1 METSSFD
8 LSAYRYAQPILS
20 GLTPVHSFDNNPHST
35 TPLSYSYGTLPSG
48 SFSQQQQQQRHSP
61 TTPVIPFGNSKQANN
76 LPNTGPQVLTWRL
89 DPDESLSDWTL
100 TVVSNPS
107 LDQKGDDNKEEEPD
121 EDRNQETTVRSIPS
135 SYFKTPL
142 VIHPTK
148 KYFVHRTQLAVGPRR
163 SEYFAKLFRN
173 KQPKGS
179 KVNGTRIE
187 VRPAAATSFPA
198 MLDFIYSPLGSPA
211 QVTTESAVAL
221 RHLATCFGIREL
233 FDLVTEFIKKDLC
246 PETSPT
252 YLMEAQNFRHQK
264 LFDVSLTLCAEN
276 FELIKFS
283 KIVTLSAE
291 LFVKV
296 VDTEELKCSSEVLSS
311 RIASYCRCRPGAID
325 VEMLKKITDRK
336 KMPLIA
342 SEESL
347 FFLHLLS
354 EIDGDDV
361 SISTSA
367 PSRTQ
372 DLYKRCVIA
381 STEVVRMATE
391 AKDTTMSK
399 KSSESRP
406 KRNAVKEYHSLPASV
421 KVDLLEQALAGS
433 PTIGDMMELDH
444 ARKDAKKKQVN
455 KATRK
460 LQEME
465 IEMERVQRAYE
476 KKLSSLQATVEA
488 QEQEIRAYA
497 TELSKFSRV
506 PNAHRMTPLL
516 SEYTYQGRP
525 QFDEFGNS
533 MYGEIPPSALPKF
546 GRQTVDG
553 WVLREDR
560 WMKNGRQAHALW
572 PMYFYRGDA

>member
-1 METSSFD
+1 MESSSFD
-8 LSAYRYAQPILS
+8 LSAYRFAQPTVS
-20 GLTPVHSFDNNPHST
+20 GLTPDHSFDNKPHPT
-35 TPLSYSYGTLPSG
+35 TPLSYSYGTVPSG
-48 SFSQQQQQQRHSP
+48 SLQQQQQYRHSP
-61 TTPVIPFGNSKQANN
+61 NTTVIPSGNQKQTKIVPIA
-76 LPNTGPQVLTWRL
+76 GPQVLTWRL

-107 LDQKGDDNKEEEPD
+107 LDQKDDDNKEEEPD

-179 KVNGTRIE
+179 KANGTRIE

-233 FDLVTEFIKKDLC
+233 FDFVTEFIKKDLC
-246 PETSPT
+246 YETSPT

-291 LFVKV
+291 LFVMV

-311 RIASYCRCRPGAID
+311 RVASYCRCRPGAID
-325 VEMLKKITDRK
+325 VDMLKKITNRK

-342 SEESL
+342 PEESL

-361 SISTSA
+361 SVSTSD

-391 AKDTTMSK
+391 SKETAPSK

-406 KRNAVKEYHSLPASV
+406 KRNAVKEYHSLPAAV

-465 IEMERVQRAYE
+465 AEMERIQRAYE

-488 QEQEIRAYA
+488 QEQEIHAYA

-533 MYGEIPPSALPKF
+533 IYGEIPPSALPKF

-572 PMYFYRGDA
+572 PMFFYRGDA